1 MDRKV
6 EELLNK
12 EGGKVAKKKAKKA
25 IFLKDLNDENAKK
38 NGKNTTTMTGLV
50 GPKGEKVVPDKVK
63 MFQVMQFCKNLDRQN
78 LLMQKT
84 DDDIIERLKKADEEK
99 KEIFKQHEMN
109 KKYQEKL
116 AQIKVEE
123 QRHLL
128 AAKNVPKSFTH
139 DYEMDKRTAKIL
151 HKTNQADKRL
161 DMLTDIYEQKLN
173 ANNQE

>member
-99 KEIFKQHEMN
+99 KEIFK
-109 KKYQEKL
+109 
-116 AQIKVEE
+116 
-123 QRHLL
+123 
-128 AAKNVPKSFTH
+128 
-139 DYEMDKRTAKIL
+139 
-151 HKTNQADKRL
+151 
-161 DMLTDIYEQKLN
+161 
-173 ANNQE
+173 